1 MNLIP
6 LKFLVLLTIALVF
19 PSGKLAAQNN
29 DRRVV
34 TGRIVEAFTHE
45 VVPNVS
51 VCLLSAADS
60 SVITTYQPVGGDT
73 LMLNRFGFFQLPV
86 KEKGKYLIRTSCIG
100 FKTQYTPFE
109 VKYKREG
116 DVDVGRIEMKRESM
130 MLNEVTVT
138 GTKIKMVMRGDTVVY
153 NADAFN
159 LAEGSMLDA
168 LIRQLPGAELN
179 KDGEI
184 KVNGKK
190 IDNLL
195 VDGRD
200 FFEGDPK
207 AALEN
212 LPAYTVNKIKVFD
225 RKGKLT
231 EMMDRDMNDKTYVM
245 DVRLKKQYA
254 VSTFGNI
261 EAGGGT
267 DDRYGL
273 RAMASRRAGMHQL
286 SLNANLNNLND
297 QSSRMFMDGGGSEG
311 VSAFEPL
318 TAQGVQTTRTANVG
332 YSYGGWEDKFS
343 AGISISGSH
352 NNNHTD
358 TWTSSQTY
366 LAGGDTYA
374 RSANNSR
381 NSSSDFSS
389 YGHLSW
395 SPKQL
400 LTIASYSV
408 NYASGDNKGS
418 NRSAQFDADPA
429 EYGDLLDDLFLHPEK
444 YRQLTLNRRETQS
457 LGDNE
462 ILNCGGNIQTHVKLW
477 ADVVSL
483 QARGNYSRSLSNS
496 YQRQDLVYMKTQ
508 GQRDFRNTYTDAPS
522 KSWNASLSADYN
534 VGLGR
539 HNFRLG
545 YEYNHD
551 YNDNENS
558 LYRLDRLAG
567 RDSTLIDV
575 LPSTAEALRS
585 VLDGSN
591 SYNYTRHDNTQQLRA
606 ALTLTPSIL
615 GDGHILL
622 ELPLQQVYKKL
633 DYFRQTEQHL
643 TQNNWMLNPSLQIEY
658 APKHEGGAVFIGLDD
673 KQPAITRVSLTASY
687 QTSVPDIMTMV
698 SYVDD
703 SDPLNVSYS
712 NPDLHKTHTLNLSGY
727 FFRMGGPMMQN
738 ISVHARYRHT
748 YNAVATS
755 MVYDKASGRTV
766 TKPVNVDGNWNMGTD
781 FNYGQTVPGTKS
793 RLRFENSLGFS
804 YNHSVDLNRVAG
816 ADNLSLVTSQ
826 FSSSESVVHNIDLT
840 DRLTASYQLS
850 AGEGRGNHE
859 FGISF
864 SGSLNNVTSSREDFQ
879 RVNAGNFS
887 YGLAVLVQ
895 LPWKLQ
901 LNTSIANYCRRGYS
915 DPQMNRDEL
924 IWGAKLSRRL
934 LKNTLT
940 VSIEGFDLL
949 GRLSNRQYNINA
961 QGRTETYTNVVSQYA
976 LLKLTYQFRKFPKGK
991 KEADPFFF

>member
-1 MNLIP
+1 M
-6 LKFLVLLTIALVF
+6 
-19 PSGKLAAQNN
+19 
-29 DRRVV
+29 
-34 TGRIVEAFTHE
+34 
-45 VVPNVS
+45 
-51 VCLLSAADS
+51 
-60 SVITTYQPVGGDT
+60 
-73 LMLNRFGFFQLPV
+73 
-86 KEKGKYLIRTSCIG
+86 KYN
-100 FKTQYTPFE
+100 
-109 VKYKREG
+109 REG
-116 DVDVGRIEMKRESM
+116 DADVGRIEMKRESM

-231 EMMDRDMNDKTYVM
+231 EMMNRDMNDKTYVM
-245 DVRLKKQYA
+245 DVRLKKKYA
-254 VSTFGNI
+254 VSTFGII
-261 EAGGGT
+261 EAGAGT

-273 RAMASRRAGMHQL
+273 RFMASRRADMHQL
-286 SLNANLNNLND
+286 SVNGNLNNLND
-297 QSSRMFMDGGGSEG
+297 QGTRAY
-311 VSAFEPL
+311 VSAGSPAYL
-318 TAQGVQTTRTANVG
+318 TALQPQAAQGVQTIRNAEVG

-343 AGISISGSH
+343 AGISVNGTH

-366 LAGGDTYA
+366 LSGGDTYA
-374 RSANNSR
+374 RSTNFSR
-381 NSSSDFSS
+381 SRSTNFTSN
-389 YGHLSW
+389 GHLSW

-400 LTIASYSV
+400 LTMATYNIDYS
-408 NYASGDNKGS
+408 SGDNRGS

-429 EYGDLLDDLFLHPEK
+429 EYGDLLDDLFLHPDK

-457 LGDNE
+457 LGDNKSLR
-462 ILNCGGNIQTHVKLW
+462 IGGDIQTHVKLW
-477 ADVVSL
+477 ADAVSL
-483 QARGNYSRSLSNS
+483 SAGGSYNRTASDS
-496 YQRQDLVYMKTQ
+496 YQLQDLNYMKRQ

-522 KSWNASLSADYN
+522 TSWNTSLNAAYN

-539 HNFRLG
+539 HNLQLS
-545 YEYNHD
+545 YTYSHS
-551 YNDNENS
+551 YNDNENA
-558 LYRLDRLAG
+558 LYRLDRLPG
-567 RDSTLIDV
+567 RDSTLIDL
-575 LPSTAEALRS
+575 LPSTADALRS
-585 VLDGSN
+585 VLDSPN
-591 SYNYTRHDNTQQLRA
+591 SYNYTRHDNTQQLGTS
-606 ALTLTPSIL
+606 LTLAPRFL

-622 ELPLQQVYKKL
+622 ELPLQQVHKQL

-643 TQNNWMLNPSLQIEY
+643 TQNNWTLNPSLQIEY
-658 APKHEGGAVFIGLDD
+658 APKHEGGTIFLGLDEN
-673 KQPAITRVSLTASY
+673 QPAVMRISMNASY

-712 NPDLHKTHTLNLSGY
+712 NPDLHKTHTLNLAGN
-727 FFRMGGPMMQN
+727 FFRMGGPKMQN
-738 ISVHARYRHT
+738 ISAYVSYSRT

-755 MVYDKASGRTV
+755 MVYDKATGRTT
-766 TKPVNVDGNWNMGTD
+766 TKPVNVDGNWNTSAN
-781 FNYGQTVPGTKS
+781 FNYGRNLYGKS
-793 RLRFENSLGFS
+793 GLRFENNLSFS
-804 YNHSVDLNRVAG
+804 YNHSVDLNSVAG
-816 ADNLSLVTSQ
+816 AAASA
-826 FSSSESVVHNIDLT
+826 ESIVHNTSLSDQLGV
-840 DRLTASYQLS
+840 SYQLS

-859 FGISF
+859 LSVGL
-864 SGSLNNVTSSREDFQ
+864 SGSLNHVTGNRDDFQ
-879 RVNAGNFS
+879 RINAGNFS
-887 YGLAVLVQ
+887 YGLAALLQ

-901 LNTSIANYCRRGYS
+901 LTTSIANYCRRGYS
-915 DPQMNRDEL
+915 DPEMNRDEL

-934 LKNTLT
+934 VKDVLT

-949 GRLSNRQYNINA
+949 GQLSNRQYNINE

-976 LLKLTYQFRKFPKGK
+976 LLKLTYRFRKFPKGK
-991 KEADPFFF
+991 KDSDSFLFF

>member
-1 MNLIP
+1 MNQPYYLFLLI
-6 LKFLVLLTIALVF
+6 IALLW
-19 PSGKLAAQNN
+19 PAGDAAAQNN
-29 DRRVV
+29 DSRMVSGRV
-34 TGRIVEAFTHE
+34 VEAFTHE

-51 VCLLSAADS
+51 ICLLSAADS
-60 SVITTYQPVGGDT
+60 SVIETCHPVGGDT
-73 LMLNRFGFFQLPV
+73 LLLNRFGIFQLPV
-86 KEKGKYLIRTSCIG
+86 PQKGKYLIRTSCIG
-100 FKTQYTPFE
+100 FKTTYTPFE

-116 DVDVGRIEMKRESM
+116 DADVGRIEMKRESQ

-138 GTKIKMVMRGDTVVY
+138 GTRIKMVMRGDTVVY
-153 NADAFN
+153 NANAFN

-184 KVNGKK
+184 KVNGRK

-231 EMMDRDMNDKTYVM
+231 ELTGRDMNDKSFVM
-245 DVRLKKQYA
+245 DVRLKKQYT

-261 EAGGGT
+261 EAGAGT

-273 RAMASRRAGMHQL
+273 KLMASRRAGMHQL
-286 SLNANLNNLND
+286 SVNANLNNLND
-297 QSSRMFMDGGGSEG
+297 QTSRMFMDGGEMPI
-311 VSAFEPL
+311 SAFEPT
-318 TAQGVQTTRTANVG
+318 TAQGVQTTRIVDVG
-332 YSYGGWEDKFS
+332 YSYGSWEDKFS
-343 AGISISGSH
+343 AGISVNGTH

-358 TWTSSQTY
+358 TWTSNQTY
-366 LAGGDTYA
+366 LAGGDTYG
-374 RSANNSR
+374 RSVNYNRSR
-381 NSSSDFSS
+381 STSYSSN
-389 YGHLSW
+389 GHLSW

-400 LTIASYSV
+400 LTMAYYNVSYSTGT
-408 NYASGDNKGS
+408 SWGS

-457 LGDNE
+457 QGDNE
-462 ILNCGGNIQTHVKLW
+462 NLSVGADLQTHVKLW

-483 QARGNYSRSLSNS
+483 QANINYSRTKSNS
-496 YQRQDLVYMKTQ
+496 FQLQDLNYMKTQ
-508 GQRDFRNTYTDAPS
+508 GQRDFRNTYTDAPL
-522 KSWNASLSADYN
+522 KNWNTSLSAAYN

-539 HNFRLG
+539 HNLRLG
-545 YEYNHD
+545 YAYSHS

-558 LYRLDRLAG
+558 LYRLDRLSG
-567 RDSTLIDV
+567 RDSTQIDL

-585 VLDGSN
+585 VLDSPN
-591 SYNYTRHDNTQQLRA
+591 SYNYTRHDNTQQLNA
-606 ALTLTPSIL
+606 TLIFAPRFL

-622 ELPLQQVYKKL
+622 ELPLQQVYKQL
-633 DYFRQTEQHL
+633 DYFSENQQHL
-643 TQNNWMLNPSLQIEY
+643 TQSNWVLNPSLAIEY
-658 APKHEGGAVFIGLDD
+658 APKHEGGVVFVGLDD
-673 KQPAITRVSLTASY
+673 KQPAIMRMGLNASY
-687 QTSVPDIMTMV
+687 QTSVPDIMTLV

-712 NPDLHKTHTLNLSGY
+712 NPDLRKTGTLRLGGN
-727 FFRMGGPMMQN
+727 FWRMGGPKMQTLN
-738 ISVHARYRHT
+738 AFVNYSHI

-755 MVYDKASGRTV
+755 MVYDKASGRTT
-766 TKPVNVDGNWNMGTD
+766 TKPVNVDGNWNITSSFG
-781 FNYGQTVPGTKS
+781 YGQTVK
-793 RLRFENSLGFS
+793 LKKCQLKFENNLGFS
-804 YNHSVDLNRVAG
+804 YNHNVDLNSVAG
-816 ADNLSLVTSQ
+816 VTANT
-826 FSSSESVVHNIDLT
+826 ESVVHNTSID
-840 DRLTASYQLS
+840 DRLTATCQLP
-850 AGEGRGNHE
+850 AGEGKGNHE
-859 FGISF
+859 LGAAIG
-864 SGSLNNVTSSREDFQ
+864 GSYNNVTSSREDFQ

-887 YGLAVLVQ
+887 YGLSALLQ

-901 LNTSIANYCRRGYS
+901 LSTSIVNYCRRGFS
-915 DPQMNRDEL
+915 DPEMNRDEL
-924 IWGAKLSRRL
+924 IWGAKLSRKL
-934 LKNTLT
+934 LKNTLI

-949 GRLSNRQYNINA
+949 GQLSNRQYNINE

-976 LLKLTYQFRKFPKGK
+976 LLKLTYQFRKLPKGK
-991 KEADPFFF
+991 KEPDSFLFF

>member
-1 MNLIP
+1 MNQPYFPLLLI
-6 LKFLVLLTIALVF
+6 IALLWPV
-19 PSGKLAAQNN
+19 GDVAAQSN
-29 DRRVV
+29 DKRVV

-73 LMLNRFGFFQLPV
+73 LLLNRFGYFQLPV

-109 VKYKREG
+109 VKYNREG
-116 DVDVGRIEMKRESM
+116 DADVGRIEMKRESM

-225 RKGKLT
+225 HKGKLT

-261 EAGGGT
+261 EAGAGT

-273 RAMASRRAGMHQL
+273 RLMASRRADMHQL
-286 SLNANLNNLND
+286 SVSGNLNNLND
-297 QSSRMFMDGGGSEG
+297 QGSRAF
-311 VSAFEPL
+311 VSAGSSAYL
-318 TAQGVQTTRTANVG
+318 TALQPQAAQGVQTIRNAEVG
-332 YSYGGWEDKFS
+332 YSYGGWEDEFS
-343 AGISISGSH
+343 AGISVNGTH

-366 LAGGDTYA
+366 LSGGDTYA
-374 RSANNSR
+374 RSTNFSR
-381 NSSSDFSS
+381 SRSSEFGS

-400 LTIASYSV
+400 LTSANYNVSYS
-408 NYASGDNKGS
+408 SGDNWGS

-462 ILNCGGNIQTHVKLW
+462 NLNLGGFVQTHVKLW

-483 QARGNYSRSLSNS
+483 QADVNYNRSKSNS
-496 YQRQDLVYMKTQ
+496 FQLQDLNYMKTQ
-508 GQRDFRNTYTDAPS
+508 GQRDFRNNYTDAPS
-522 KSWNASLSADYN
+522 TNWNTSFGAAYN

-539 HNFRLG
+539 HNLRLG
-545 YEYNHD
+545 YTYSHS

-558 LYRLDRLAG
+558 LYRLDRLPG
-567 RDSTLIDV
+567 RDSTIIDL

-585 VLDGSN
+585 VLDTPN
-591 SYNYTRHDNTQQLRA
+591 SYNYTRHDNTQQLGA
-606 ALTLTPSIL
+606 SLTLAPSFL

-622 ELPLQQVYKKL
+622 ELPLQQVHKQL

-658 APKHEGGAVFIGLDD
+658 APKHEGGAIFVGLDD
-673 KQPAITRVSLTASY
+673 KQPAVMRISMNASY
-687 QTSVPDIMTMV
+687 QTSVPDIMTLV

-712 NPDLHKTHTLNLSGY
+712 NPDLHKTHTLNLGGN
-727 FFRMGGPMMQN
+727 FFLMGGPKMQN
-738 ISVHARYRHT
+738 ISAYVNYSHT

-755 MVYDKASGRTV
+755 MVYDKATGRTT
-766 TKPVNVDGNWNMGTD
+766 TKPVNVDGNWNLMGY
-781 FNYGQTVPGTKS
+781 FNYGRNLYGKS
-793 RLRFENSLGFS
+793 RLRFENNLGFT
-804 YNHSVDLNRVAG
+804 YNHSVDLNSVAG
-816 ADNLSLVTSQ
+816 STASA
-826 FSSSESVVHNIDLT
+826 ESTVHNINLT
-840 DRLTASYQLS
+840 DQLSVNYQLP

-859 FGISF
+859 LSIGL
-864 SGSLNNVTSSREDFQ
+864 SGSLNHVTSNRDDFQ
-879 RVNAGNFS
+879 RVKAGNFS
-887 YGLAVLVQ
+887 YGLAALLQ

-901 LNTSIANYCRRGYS
+901 FTTSIANYCRRGYS
-915 DPQMNRDEL
+915 DPEMNRDEL
-924 IWGAKLSRRL
+924 IWSAKLSRRL
-934 LKNTLT
+934 LKDVLT

-949 GRLSNRQYNINA
+949 GQLSNRQYNINE
-961 QGRTETYTNVVSQYA
+961 QGRTETYTNVISQYA

-991 KEADPFFF
+991 KNPDSFLFF

>member
-1 MNLIP
+1 MNQPYL
-6 LKFLVLLTIALVF
+6 LYLLTFVLLWPT
-19 PSGKLAAQNN
+19 GKVSAQDN
-29 DRRVV
+29 DNRVV
-34 TGRIVEAFTHE
+34 TGRVVEAFTHE

-51 VCLLSAADS
+51 ISLLSAADS
-60 SVITTYQPVGGDT
+60 TVLATYQPVGGDT
-73 LMLNRFGFFQLPV
+73 LLLNRFGLFQLPV
-86 KEKGKYLIRTSCIG
+86 KEKGKYIIRTSCIG

-116 DVDVGRIEMKRESM
+116 DVDVGRIEMKREM
-130 MLNEVTVT
+130 QQLREVTVT

-261 EAGGGT
+261 EAGAGT

-273 RAMASRRAGMHQL
+273 KGMATRRSGMHQL

-297 QSSRMFMDGGGSEG
+297 QSSRMFMDGGGTAA
-311 VSAFEPL
+311 VSAIQPMTE
-318 TAQGVQTTRTANVG
+318 QGVQTTRMFNIG

-343 AGISISGSH
+343 AGVSVNGAH

-374 RSANNSR
+374 RSANYNRSR
-381 NSSSDFSS
+381 STNYSSN
-389 YGHLSW
+389 GHLSW

-400 LTIASYSV
+400 LTYASYNVS
-408 NYASGDNKGS
+408 YSSGDSQGS
-418 NRSAQFDADPA
+418 NRSAQFDVDPA
-429 EYGDLLDDLFLHPEK
+429 EYGELLDDLFLHPEK
-444 YRQLTLNRRETQS
+444 YHQLTLNRRETQS

-462 ILNCGGNIQTHVKLW
+462 SLNFSGLVQTNVKLW

-483 QARGNYSRSLSNS
+483 QANAS
-496 YQRQDLVYMKTQ
+496 YNRTSSHSFQLQDLNYMKTQ
-508 GQRDFRNTYTDAPS
+508 GQRDFRNNYTDAPS
-522 KSWNASLSADYN
+522 TNWDTSLSAAYN

-539 HNFRLG
+539 HNLRLG
-545 YEYNHD
+545 YAYDHAYN
-551 YNDNENS
+551 NNENS
-558 LYRLDRLAG
+558 LYRLDRLSG
-567 RDSTLIDV
+567 RDSTLIDL
-575 LPSTAEALRS
+575 LPSTAEVLHS
-585 VLDGSN
+585 VLDSSN
-591 SYNYTRHDNTQQLRA
+591 SYNYTRHDNTQQLSA
-606 ALTLTPSIL
+606 TLILAPRFL
-615 GDGHILL
+615 GDGHILV
-622 ELPLQQVYKKL
+622 ELPIEQVYKQL
-633 DYFRQTEQHL
+633 DYFRETQQHL
-643 TQNNWMLNPSLQIEY
+643 TQSNWMLNPRLAIEY
-658 APKHEGGAVFIGLDD
+658 APKHEGGAIFVGLDD
-673 KQPAITRVSLTASY
+673 KQPAIMRIALNASY

-698 SYVDD
+698 SYVDN

-712 NPDLHKTHTLNLSGY
+712 NPDLRKTGTLRLGGY
-727 FFRMGGPMMQN
+727 FFRMGGPKMQN
-738 ISVHARYRHT
+738 INVNLNYSHT

-755 MVYDKASGRTV
+755 MVYDKATGRTT
-766 TKPVNVDGNWNMGTD
+766 TKPVNIDGNWNATTSIG
-781 FNYGQTVPGTKS
+781 YGQTVKLNKGLLK
-793 RLRFENSLGFS
+793 FENNLGFN
-804 YNHSVDLNRVAG
+804 YNHSVDLNSVAG
-816 ADNLSLVTSQ
+816 VSANT
-826 FSSSESVVHNIDLT
+826 ESVVHNTSIDE
-840 DRLTASYQLS
+840 RLSATYQLP

-859 FGISF
+859 LGASIG
-864 SGSLNNVTSSREDFQ
+864 GSYNNVTSSRDDFQ
-879 RVNAGNFS
+879 RINAGNFS
-887 YGLAVLVQ
+887 YGLSALLQ

-901 LNTSIANYCRRGYS
+901 LSTSIANYCRRGYS
-915 DPQMNRDEL
+915 NPEMNRDEL
-924 IWGAKLSRRL
+924 IWGAKLSRQL

-949 GRLSNRQYNINA
+949 GQLSNRQYNINS
-961 QGRTETYTNVVSQYA
+961 QGRTETYTNVISQYA
-976 LLKLTYQFRKFPKGK
+976 MLKLTYRFRKLPKGK
-991 KEADPFFF
+991 KEPDPFFF